1 MNGNQEYR
9 HGHNQISAAL
19 FVGALIIGSAM
30 ILSAELTK
38 PARYEYH
45 ATGNGNE
52 YVIYDNDTGRSTMAT
67 VGAEDPLKTLEKK

>member
-1 MNGNQEYR
+1 MNGNQTYR

-19 FVGALIIGSAM
+19 FVGALIIGAAM

-45 ATGNGNE
+45 ATGNSSE
-52 YVIYDNDTGRSTMAT
+52 YVVYDSDTGRSTLAT
-67 VGAEDPLKTLEKK
+67 VGAEDPLKALEKK